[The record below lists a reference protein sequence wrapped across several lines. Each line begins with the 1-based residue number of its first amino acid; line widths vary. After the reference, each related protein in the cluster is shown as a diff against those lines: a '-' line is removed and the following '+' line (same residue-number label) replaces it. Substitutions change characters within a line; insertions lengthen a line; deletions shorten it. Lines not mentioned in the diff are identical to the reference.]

1 MLYKNELLMLTWQTN
16 LGLAFDSASLE
27 LQREFTTPMTDG
39 WGLTLAPGDKFIG
52 TDSTAILYTLKMD
65 ADGNLE
71 ETSRSTIHDA
81 EKEVKWLNEIEW
93 VEHDGVG
100 EVRVIGTMCPQKHVR
115 TKSVCWCHADLGNDL
130 ANRMHGACLTGN
142 GGSARLD

>member
-100 EVRVIGTMCPQKHVR
+100 EVRVIGTMCPQK
-115 TKSVCWCHADLGNDL
+115 
-130 ANRMHGACLTGN
+130 
-142 GGSARLD
+142 ARAYNVGLLVPCRSGE